1 MEQGRCALSGPDIV
15 GNLLFLQRVFENIF
29 VAHILRYS
37 EIKSAEG
44 ESNTINGR
52 LHKEVHMTYSG
63 RDAAKVAGLVVGGA
77 AIGAALGLLY
87 APQSGMETRRQ
98 IKRYAKRAEV
108 QALRYGREIK
118 AGLAHAVESGKT
130 WLAKKE
136 MRRLTAV

>member
-1 MEQGRCALSGPDIV
+1 MRPIRQDIA

-29 VAHILRYS
+29 AAHILRYS
-37 EIKSAEG
+37 EIKSAKS

-87 APQSGMETRRQ
+87 APQ
-98 IKRYAKRAEV
+98 
-108 QALRYGREIK
+108 
-118 AGLAHAVESGKT
+118 
-130 WLAKKE
+130 
-136 MRRLTAV
+136 